1 MPSNVRCWMRPRAAL
16 AAVTIFLT
24 GCAMAGFDAVP
35 SACPPVVTYSEAEQM
50 RVADEVATLPE
61 GALFPDW
68 LADYAVLRDQAQV
81 CATGRITQRSLP

>member
-35 SACPPVVTYSEAEQM
+35 GACPPVVAYSQAEQA
-50 RVADEVATLPE
+50 RVAAEVAALPE
-61 GALFPDW
+61 GALIPGW
-68 LADYAVLRDQAQV
+68 LADYAVLRAQV
-81 CATGRITQRSLP
+81 RACARR